1 MRLPSRP
8 YDGGERACL
17 AWLIVGV
24 LAVGAAPAA
33 ALESRRV
40 FEVQPFLVPTT
51 SAELANDTRPVARDV
66 AREDA
71 SVSVRTAGG
80 VVAADA
86 RLEAWVG
93 VRGAR
98 GGEWHF
104 ELVARGG
111 EASATSRLVLGP
123 TAAAGWHRIV
133 LDPRKLVGRD
143 VRIELRAR
151 PRAGKAEGTPLLGA
165 PRWLVARSP
174 EKSARNVVLV
184 SLDTLRP
191 DRMSM
196 YGATRP
202 TTPRMDELAGH
213 GVRFESAWAPA
224 TSTPPSHMTML
235 TGTEPCRHGVWGVHA
250 EDTMTEEI
258 DTLAE
263 LLSRAGYTTA
273 AVTENAYMSPPY
285 GFARGFDSFVEL
297 KQMVAD
303 GNSPAPGMITPTGYG
318 PKTFRAAESWI
329 RENRDRRFFLFVH
342 TYQVHGPRRPAG
354 AYAKLFDEPTP
365 TPQRGPRYDP
375 AFHDLRRY
383 DQLVRQLDDL
393 VDGLVRQVV
402 SLGLGDETILVL
414 TSDHGEAF
422 FEHGDHGHGWSV
434 YGEVLRVPL
443 VVWAPG
449 LAKPGVVR
457 EPVGLVDVVPTL
469 LDLLGLP
476 LPPVV
481 DGTSLAAAVRDPS
494 GDAPPR
500 RILYAETAPGN
511 ARAVRFGSLKIVR
524 REGEA
529 DALFD
534 LDRDP
539 GEARPIDPTT
549 ITGARVAALRA
560 ELDRRADACDAQRE
574 AAADLRGAS
583 APLDP
588 ERRKKL
594 EALGYTE

>member
-1 MRLPSRP
+1 MRSPSRP
-8 YDGGERACL
+8 CDGGDRAWL
-17 AWLIVGV
+17 AWLILWALV
-24 LAVGAAPAA
+24 VGAAPAA
-33 ALESRRV
+33 ARESRRV
-40 FEVQPFLVPTT
+40 FEVEPFLVPTT
-51 SAELANDTRPVARDV
+51 SAELEDDTRPVARDALREGTSV
-66 AREDA
+66 A
-71 SVSVRTAGG
+71 VRAAGG
-80 VVAADA
+80 VVGAEA

-104 ELVARGG
+104 ELVARSG

-133 LDPRKLVGRD
+133 LDPKKLVGRE
-143 VRIELRAR
+143 VRVELRAR
-151 PRAGKAEGTPLLGA
+151 PRGAEGEGTPLLGA
-165 PRWLVARSP
+165 PRWLVARFP
-174 EKSARNVVLV
+174 EKPVRNVVLV

-196 YGATRP
+196 YGASRP
-202 TTPRMDELAGH
+202 TTPRMDELADE
-213 GVRFESAWAPA
+213 GVRFESALAPA

-235 TGTEPCRHGVWGVHA
+235 TGTEPCRHGVWGVRA
-250 EDTMTEEI
+250 EDTMSDEI

-263 LLSRAGYTTA
+263 HLSRAGYTTA

-303 GNSPAPGMITPTGYG
+303 GNSPAPGIITPTGYG
-318 PKTFRAAESWI
+318 PKTFRAAETWI

-354 AYAKLFDEPTP
+354 AYAKLFDEPVP
-365 TPQRGPRYDP
+365 TPQRGPTYDP

-393 VDGLVRQVV
+393 VAGLVRQMT

-443 VVWAPG
+443 IVWAPG

-457 EPVGLVDVVPTL
+457 EPVGLVDIVPTV

-476 LPPVV
+476 LPAVV
-481 DGTSLAAAVRDPS
+481 DGTSLAGAVRNPS
-494 GDAPPR
+494 GAEPPR
-500 RILYAETAPGN
+500 RTLYAETAPGN
-511 ARAVRFGSLKIVR
+511 ARAVRSGSLKIVR
-524 REGEA
+524 RKGEV
-529 DALFD
+529 DALFE

-539 GEARPIDPTT
+539 GEAKPIDPAA

-560 ELDRRADACDAQRE
+560 ELDRRADACDAGRE
-574 AAADLRGAS
+574 AAADRRDAT

-594 EALGYTE
+594 EALGYAE

>member
-1 MRLPSRP
+1 MRRPSRP
-8 YDGGERACL
+8 CDGGERASL
-17 AWLIVGV
+17 TWLV
-24 LAVGAAPAA
+24 LWVLLVGATPAGA
-33 ALESRRV
+33 RESRRV
-40 FEVQPFLVPTT
+40 FEVEPFLVPTT
-51 SAELANDTRPVARDV
+51 SAELEDDTRPVARDL
-66 AREDA
+66 AADGA
-71 SVSVRTAGG
+71 SVVVRAAGG
-80 VVAADA
+80 VIRADA

-104 ELVARGG
+104 ELVAHAG

-123 TAAAGWHRIV
+123 TAAVGWHRIV
-133 LDPRKLVGRD
+133 LDPRMLVGRK

-151 PRAGKAEGTPLLGA
+151 PRGDEAVGTPFLGA
-165 PRWLVARSP
+165 PRWLVARTA
-174 EKSARNVVLV
+174 EKGARNVVLV

-196 YGATRP
+196 YGASRP
-202 TTPRMDELAGH
+202 TTPRMDELADE
-213 GVRFESAWAPA
+213 GVRFESALAPA

-250 EDTMTEEI
+250 EDTMSDEI

-303 GNSPAPGMITPTGYG
+303 GNSPAPGIITPTGYG

-329 RENRDRRFFLFVH
+329 RENRDRRFFLLVH
-342 TYQVHGPRRPAG
+342 TYQVHGPRRPTG
-354 AYAKLFDEPTP
+354 AYANLFDEPAP
-365 TPQRGPRYDP
+365 TPERGPTYDP

-393 VDGLVRQVV
+393 VAGLVRQIT

-457 EPVGLVDVVPTL
+457 EPVGLVDVVPTV

-476 LPPVV
+476 PPPVV
-481 DGTSLAAAVRDPS
+481 DGTSLAAAVRNPW
-494 GDAPPR
+494 GEEPPR

-511 ARAVRFGSLKIVR
+511 ARAVRSGSLKIVR
-524 REGEA
+524 RKGEA

-539 GEARPIDPTT
+539 GEAQPIDPAT
-549 ITGARVAALRA
+549 IAGAPVAALRA
-560 ELDRRADACDAQRE
+560 ELDRRAHACDAGRA
-574 AAADLRGAS
+574 AAADRRDASGA
-583 APLDP
+583 LDP